1 MTQEQAASFAS
12 APATSANLGPA
23 FDCLGLALDM
33 RCKVSARPA
42 ETWSVEHVGRFR
54 PSAGEGDGVLSA
66 ARRVVGDDRPLALEV
81 DANIPMGKGLGSSAA
96 AFVAG
101 SAAAMR
107 ALGDEANP
115 DKVFRIAAELEG
127 HPDNVAAAVYGGLV
141 LVPAEGMP
149 IRLPIHPT
157 LRVVVVI
164 PEGNLPTDDARRVID
179 SVHDHDMVRRSL
191 ARVAALTAGLI
202 TGDPQTLAAA
212 HGDEIHEAP
221 RAELSPEVNGLIE
234 IAKRAGALHAARS
247 GAGPSVLALCAVDQ
261 AGRVAGALRESGL
274 EVLEATIATS
284 GLVCG

>member
-1 MTQEQAASFAS
+1 VIQEQKASFAS

-23 FDCLGLALDM
+23 FDCLGLALEM
-33 RCKVSARPA
+33 RCNVTAEPA
-42 ETWSVEHVGRFR
+42 EGWTVKHVGRFR
-54 PSAGEGDGVLSA
+54 PSGGEADGVLSA
-66 ARRVVGDDRPLALEV
+66 ARKVVGDGRPLALEV
-81 DANIPMGKGLGSSAA
+81 DAMIPFSKGLGSSAA

-101 SAAAMR
+101 TAAALR
-107 ALGDEANP
+107 AIGDEANP
-115 DKVFRIAAELEG
+115 DKVFRIAADLEG

-164 PEGNLPTDDARRVID
+164 PEGNLPTDDARRVIE
-179 SVHDHDMVRRSL
+179 SVHAHDVVRRSL

-261 AGRVAGALRESGL
+261 ADRVAAALRESGL

>member
-1 MTQEQAASFAS
+1 
-12 APATSANLGPA
+12 
-23 FDCLGLALDM
+23 M
-33 RCKVSARPA
+33 RCKVSARLSESWTVDHVGQFQPSPA
-42 ETWSVEHVGRFR
+42 E
-54 PSAGEGDGVLSA
+54 GDAVLSA

-81 DANIPMGKGLGSSAA
+81 EASIPIGKGLGSSAA

-101 SAAAMR
+101 TAAALR
-107 ALGDEANP
+107 AVGDEANP
-115 DKVFRIAAELEG
+115 DQVFRIAAELEG

-157 LRVVVVI
+157 LRVVVGI
-164 PEGNLPTDDARRVID
+164 PDGNLPTDDARRVIN
-179 SVHDHDMVRRSL
+179 SVHAHDVVRRSL

-202 TGDPQTLAAA
+202 TGDPLTLAAA

-221 RAELSPEVNGLIE
+221 RAKLSPEVNDLIE

-247 GAGPSVLALCAVDQ
+247 GAGPSVLALCAVDC
-261 AGRVAGALRESGL
+261 ADRVAGALRESGV

-284 GLVCG
+284 GLICG